1 MSFKPTPKIDPAKAA
16 AFIEGAAESAEGPDR
31 LPWADLDPRV
41 MKGFCLRLSEV
52 ELAKLQFIKEHR
64 PGSIQA
70 FIKRTLL
77 PAIDKEIQG
86 IIEGKKY

>member
-1 MSFKPTPKIDPAKAA
+1 MSFKKVPTVDPDKAK
-16 AFIEGAAESAEGPDR
+16 AFIEAAAQVEEPDR

-52 ELAKLQFIKEHR
+52 ELAKLQFIKENR

>member
-1 MSFKPTPKIDPAKAA
+1 MKFKKTSEADPAMT
-16 AFIEGAAESAEGPDR
+16 FIEGAVPEEHDR

-52 ELAKLQFIKEHR
+52 ELARLQFIKEHR

-70 FIKRTLL
+70 FIKRNLI
-77 PAIDKEIQG
+77 PAIDKEIQD